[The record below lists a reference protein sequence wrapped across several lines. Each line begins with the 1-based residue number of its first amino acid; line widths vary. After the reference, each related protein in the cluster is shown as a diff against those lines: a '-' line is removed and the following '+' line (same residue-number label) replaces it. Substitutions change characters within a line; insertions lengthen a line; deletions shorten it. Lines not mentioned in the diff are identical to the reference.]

1 MNTPLVGDWMAG
13 LAAWIN
19 SYTDSLRRQ
28 KCNDIVANAYLATLY
43 FVNKQLVYSYLK
55 FLWVKGIA
63 TYSKLVFET
72 FTIQTNW

>member
-1 MNTPLVGDWMAG
+1 MNTPLVGDWIAG

-19 SYTDSLRRQ
+19 SYTDSLRTQ
-28 KCNDIVANAYLATLY
+28 KSNDIVANAKYLTTLY

-63 TYSKLVFET
+63 TYNKLVFET
-72 FTIQTNW
+72 FMF